1 MCLRD
6 VERLVGRS
14 SFFLIFHHLQ
24 EKEKKLLNLHW
35 FCQTCN
41 FLGIETKSLLYFLLG
56 FLNFESLSISIWK
69 VLSVCIAVTPT
80 VKILPLSFHIFPYK
94 YFRQFPFLKPLIFIF
109 FPFSLLAVLCRAGVA
124 FLLPHKVRN
133 LSLFFPP
140 FRLLISF
147 FLSFLVFL
155 NNCCGN

>member
-41 FLGIETKSLLYFLLG
+41 FLGIETKSQLYFLLG

-80 VKILPLSFHIFPYK
+80 VKILPLSFHINISDNSPSFHHWF
-94 YFRQFPFLKPLIFIF
+94 YF
-109 FPFSLLAVLCRAGVA
+109 FSFGCALPVRGGVSSA
-124 FLLPHKVRN
+124 HKVRN
-133 LSLFFPP
+133 LSLFFP
-140 FRLLISF
+140 LSVCW
-147 FLSFLVFL
+147 FLSFFPCVPQQLL
-155 NNCCGN
+155 WRLGLLLASI